1 MLLAEA
7 IIIAY
12 LASITYIYKTDNVL
26 PLALISTI
34 QTVLKYVLNALA
46 FAKLAHPSIS
56 VSVASQVI

>member
-12 LASITYIYKTDNVL
+12 LALITCIYKTDNVL

-56 VSVASQVI
+56 VSAASQVI